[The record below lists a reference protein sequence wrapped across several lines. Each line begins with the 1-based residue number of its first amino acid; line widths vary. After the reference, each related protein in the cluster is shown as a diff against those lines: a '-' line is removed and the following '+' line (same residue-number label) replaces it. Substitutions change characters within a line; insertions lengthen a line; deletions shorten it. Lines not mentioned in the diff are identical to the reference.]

1 MKFNLKTQNKS
12 QSLSAWSFLQ
22 DRPKP
27 GPKAS
32 KSSHFFLNLSGG
44 ALSPGRLAATYGH
57 TFRVLM
63 LKHLA
68 RTSCNSLHCIWE
80 CYSFFLCLGS
90 PSPRRPGP
98 GQTQPPLAQRTV
110 QTPNKAALETQPF
123 NRLYEAH
130 RGPPI
135 ILQQVISHE
144 EIHFSATQNRG
155 RLKEKAGGWRKEVRP
170 PATLSGQNRVF

>member
-1 MKFNLKTQNKS
+1 M
-12 QSLSAWSFLQ
+12 SAHLQ

-32 KSSHFFLNLSGG
+32 ECSRFFLDPSGG
-44 ALSPGRLAATYGH
+44 GVSPGRLAATYSH
-57 TFRVLM
+57 TFKPGLM

-68 RTSCNSLHCIWE
+68 RTSCNSLHRIWE
-80 CYSFFLCLGS
+80 CYPFFLCLGS

-110 QTPNKAALETQPF
+110 QTPNKAALETRPF
-123 NRLYEAH
+123 KRLYEAH

-155 RLKEKAGGWRKEVRP
+155 RLKKKSGGCGGKK
-170 PATLSGQNRVF
+170 